1 MRREAGLIE
10 DQFDFLFE
18 EAGQRL
24 SYEDVSRDVCVYVN
38 RLSDLLFAWARQ
50 ANAQA
55 GVPDVE
61 WTPGQRDE

>member
-1 MRREAGLIE
+1 MEERRAERLIVTLARH
-10 DQFDFLFE
+10 D
-18 EAGQRL
+18 
-24 SYEDVSRDVCVYVN
+24 DVSRNVRIYVN